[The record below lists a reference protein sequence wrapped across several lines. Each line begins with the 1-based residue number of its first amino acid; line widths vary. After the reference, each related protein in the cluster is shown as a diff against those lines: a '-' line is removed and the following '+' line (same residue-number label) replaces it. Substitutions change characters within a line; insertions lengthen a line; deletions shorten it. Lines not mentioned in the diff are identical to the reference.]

1 MHIKSIVAAT
11 TIALI
16 AGVGLVSADE
26 LSVADTAGDTTTQT
40 GFAAVAQLP
49 VTALSP
55 SEMAETRGS
64 GATGYEFFKAT
75 AYLGEFQ
82 IVQAGP
88 GGGPHVK
95 GLTTFY
101 GTTY

>member
-1 MHIKSIVAAT
+1 MQFKSIVAAAA
-11 TIALI
+11 IALI
-16 AGVGLVSADE
+16 AGVGSVSADE
-26 LSVADTAGDTTTQT
+26 LSVANTAADTTTQT

-64 GATGYEFFKAT
+64 GVSVYVFCKDT
-75 AYLGEFQ
+75 ANLGEFQ

-88 GGGPHVK
+88 AGGPHV
-95 GLTTFY
+95 T
-101 GTTY
+101 